1 MTTPGVSRRS
11 FLRGG
16 AAVVGGTALGAAAVV
31 AARSDGESASAE
43 VPDTVDFH
51 GPHQAGIDT
60 VPQAWATFVALDL
73 RKSVGQEGLGR
84 LLRLWSDDAARLTQG
99 IGALADLEPELAVP
113 PARLTVT
120 FGLGAALFDALGMTG
135 QRPVGLVDL
144 PPLPMDRLEQ
154 AWSGGDLL
162 VHVGGDD
169 PTSVAHAV
177 RMLLKDGRAFA
188 TVRWTQRGFRNGP
201 SSPSGSPHR
210 NLLGQV
216 DGTANPIPGS
226 PEFSRAVWI
235 DEPGWFRGGT
245 IMVVRRI
252 RMDLDRWDDLDRG
265 SREQVI
271 GRRLADGA
279 PLTGGT
285 VDTPL
290 DLAAVGPDGLP
301 VIADFAHARR
311 AHATTPDEVF
321 LRRGYSYDEPS
332 AGDAISDSG
341 LIFCAYQADVGR
353 QFLPVQRRLAEL
365 DLLNQWTTPIG
376 SAVFA
381 IPPGCA
387 PGGWVGEGLLA

>member
-1 MTTPGVSRRS
+1 
-11 FLRGG
+11 
-16 AAVVGGTALGAAAVV
+16 
-31 AARSDGESASAE
+31 
-43 VPDTVDFH
+43 
-51 GPHQAGIDT
+51 
-60 VPQAWATFVALDL
+60 
-73 RKSVGQEGLGR
+73 
-84 LLRLWSDDAARLTQG
+84 
-99 IGALADLEPELAVP
+99 
-113 PARLTVT
+113 
-120 FGLGAALFDALGMTG
+120 
-135 QRPVGLVDL
+135 
-144 PPLPMDRLEQ
+144 
-154 AWSGGDLL
+154 
-162 VHVGGDD
+162 
-169 PTSVAHAV
+169 
-177 RMLLKDGRAFA
+177 
-188 TVRWTQRGFRNGP
+188 
-201 SSPSGSPHR
+201 
-210 NLLGQV
+210 
-216 DGTANPIPGS
+216 
-226 PEFSRAVWI
+226 
-235 DEPGWFRGGT
+235 
-245 IMVVRRI
+245 MVVRRI